1 MLGYLRSGS
10 KRTKAIWLIVTV
22 ATVFTFIIGFSF
34 FGSMG
39 SDSTRARQSG
49 SYGEINGEKVTRE
62 MWQGALSAAVQAYR
76 QQYNADP
83 VDRDLKSV
91 EQRAWRTLVNERLFA
106 QTAKSAG
113 IHITDNDV
121 VLGMRTTPPSM
132 LYSMEA
138 FQTDGKFDPAK
149 YQAALGNPNI
159 DWSPFEEQLRQELPV
174 RRLQERLMSSLK
186 LSEAELKQAFRD
198 RFERLTA
205 MVVQVPP
212 ADTGSAAGTPA
223 ELQAVYDKYRS
234 RMASPARSQLEL
246 LTIPVQYSPD
256 EIKEAMDRAQ
266 GLYQRAIGGEDWVAL
281 ARDNSEGPNASN
293 GGIVDRFIN
302 PMELGPVGESIA
314 AHKPGD
320 ILIPFREGGQVI
332 LFRILDP
339 ARDSVARN
347 APPGTVKLGQ
357 IIVKVRPSSDALR
370 TQYEAAQKISQ
381 RAKAV
386 GLAKA
391 ATEKGLTTE
400 KTPMFDQNNLPPQLY
415 VAPDAADWGLTAK
428 KGEVSSVFAT
438 GDAYMIAQV
447 AVQHAAGPPTKEEV
461 QDQLKQIADI
471 EHRVEASKARADQLA
486 QAIKGGQSLEQAAA
500 AAGLTAVPVQVSRAQ
515 PDPRLMASP
524 EFQGA
529 LFAAKVGQVVGPVR
543 TPAGWFFGRVE
554 NLTAAPDS
562 LFNDQVKGQL
572 TTEIL
577 QRRQR
582 AFFDG
587 YLTMLR
593 EKAKVMDTR
602 RAFND

>member
-49 SYGEINGEKVTRE
+49 SYGEINGEKVTKE

-76 QQYNADP
+76 QQYNSDP

-106 QTAKSAG
+106 QTAKGAG
-113 IHITDNDV
+113 IRISDNDV
-121 VLGMRTTPPSM
+121 VLGMRTTPPTL

-159 DWSPFEEQLRQELPV
+159 DWSPFEDQLRQELPV

-205 MVVQVPP
+205 LVVQVPP

-266 GLYQRAIGGEDWVAL
+266 GLYQRAIGGEDWFAL

-320 ILIPFREGGQVI
+320 ILVPFREGGQVI

-347 APPGTVKLGQ
+347 APAGTVKLGQ

-370 TQYEAAQKISQ
+370 AQYEAALKIAQ

-386 GLAKA
+386 GLSKA

-438 GDAYMIAQV
+438 GDAYMVAQV

-471 EHRVEASKARADQLA
+471 EHRVEAAKARADQFA

-500 AAGLTAVPVQVSRAQ
+500 AAGLTAVPVQLSRAQ

-529 LFAAKVGQVVGPVR
+529 LFAAKAGQVVGPVR

-554 NLTAAPDS
+554 NLTVAPDS

-593 EKAKVMDTR
+593 EKAKVVDSR